1 MPAANVPII
10 AIDGYSSCG
19 KSTLAK
25 ALANALDLI
34 YIDSGAMYRAVTLY
48 VLRQGISPTDQ
59 ISVEKILPRIKIDF
73 SHDHGGNRTLLNG
86 VDVELAIRSMD
97 VSKRVSPIATIPMVR
112 RMLVEQQRNMATHQ
126 GVAMDGRDIG
136 TIVFPNAPLK
146 LFLTADIEV
155 RVTRRVQ
162 QLAAQGKHVQRKAIR
177 KNLLTR
183 DYIDATR
190 SDSPLR
196 KATDAVLMDN
206 TNLTPH
212 EQKELALTLFRTR
225 LTV

>member
-1 MPAANVPII
+1 MSAVNAPII

-25 ALANALDLI
+25 ALANTLDLV

-48 VLRQGISPTDQ
+48 VLRQGISPSDTK
-59 ISVEKILPRIKIDF
+59 SVERILPHIRIDF
-73 SHDHGGNRTLLNG
+73 SQELGENRTFLNG
-86 VDVELAIRSMD
+86 VDVELAIRSME
-97 VSKRVSPIATIPMVR
+97 VSKSVSPIATIPLVR
-112 RMLVEQQRNMATHQ
+112 RILVEQQREMATHQ

-136 TIVFPNAPLK
+136 TIVFPDAPLK
-146 LFLTADIEV
+146 LFLTADLEV
-155 RVTRRVQ
+155 RVTRRKQ
-162 QLAAQGKHVQRKAIR
+162 QLATQGKHVRRNAIR

-183 DYIDATR
+183 DYIDSTR

-196 KATDAVLMDN
+196 KAADAVLIDN

-225 LTV
+225 LSE